1 MNNYIHIYA
10 GNRKSASTEL
20 TGFKS
25 LCLAKFQAFTLD
37 ERHHLLVKRFLRKPL
52 WKSRCCCI

>member
-1 MNNYIHIYA
+1 MRLFMNNYIHIYA

-52 WKSRCCCI
+52 